1 MKSKDLV
8 KENMMQM
15 AQAIREDDQEGF
27 VKAINDYA
35 QTIEKRVLDEVNGRI
50 AQYDDQVMLAR
61 KGNALTSEET
71 EFYNKLVEN
80 ARMNPQEPMAA
91 LSNVDVVTPPSII
104 DRILDDLKIDHPLLD
119 AINFVNTSG
128 MTEIYLNN
136 DGMGAAAWGE
146 LTSAIVKELS
156 SDFLKLN
163 LKHAKLSAFVP
174 IPNSMLDIGPQW
186 LDRYVRTILT
196 NSIAVGSETAIVSG
210 DGKEKPIGMDRNI
223 SDGAAVVGGAY
234 PAKDAIVIKEFTP
247 ATLGAVVTK
256 INKTRKDNPRNIP
269 EGDLILVVNTDDY
282 WEKVRPATMLLTP
295 NGTWVENVLP
305 IPTRIIQTVALA
317 KGEAVLGM
325 ASKYFYGIGI
335 GTGKESKIDKSDQYR
350 FLEDQTV
357 YRIKLYGEGR
367 AYDNNA
373 FQKLDISNLKPLA
386 PTVKTITG
394 E

>member
-8 KENMMQM
+8 KENMVQM
-15 AQAIREDDQEGF
+15 VQAIREDDQEGF
-27 VKAINDYA
+27 VKAVNAYA

-71 EFYNKLVEN
+71 KFYNALIDAEK
-80 ARMNPQEPMAA
+80 ARREDPQAA
-91 LSNVDVVTPPSII
+91 LTNVDKVTPPTII
-104 DRILDDLKIDHPLLD
+104 DRIFNDLTIGHPLLD
-119 AINFVNTSG
+119 AVPFVNTSG
-128 MTEIYLNN
+128 LTEIYLNE

-146 LTSAIVKELS
+146 LTATITQELAS
-156 SDFLKLN
+156 SFTMID
-163 LKHAKLSAFVP
+163 LKHAKLSAFIP
-174 IPNSMLDIGPQW
+174 LPNSMMDLGPQW
-186 LDRYVRTILT
+186 VDRYVRTILT
-196 NSIAVGSETAIVSG
+196 NSIAIALETTIVSG
-210 DGKEKPIGMDRNI
+210 DGKNKPIGMTRNI
-223 SDGAAVVGGAY
+223 GEDAAVVSGAY
-234 PAKDAIVIKEFTP
+234 PEKEAIAIKEFTP
-247 ATLGAVVTK
+247 ESLGAVVTK
-256 INKTRKDNPRNIP
+256 INKTRKGNPRNIP

-295 NGTWVENVLP
+295 QGTWTENVLP
-305 IPTRIIQTVALA
+305 IPAKIIQSIAVT
-317 KGEAVLGM
+317 KGQAVLGM
-325 ASKYFYGIGI
+325 ASKYFFGLGT
-335 GTGKESKIDKSDQYR
+335 GTGKDGKIDTSDQYR

>member
-1 MKSKDLV
+1 MKSKDLA

-15 AQAIREDDQEGF
+15 AKAIREDDEEGF
-27 VKAINDYA
+27 VKAVDSYA
-35 QTIEKRVLDEVNGRI
+35 KVVEKRVLDEVGGRI

-71 EFYNKLVEN
+71 EFYNKLIES

-104 DRILDDLKIDHPLLD
+104 DRIFDDLTIGHPLLD

-128 MTEIYLNN
+128 MTEIYLNS

-146 LTSAIVKELS
+146 LTSTISKELA
-156 SDFLKLN
+156 SDFTKLS
-163 LKHAKLSAFVP
+163 LKHAKLSAFIPV
-174 IPNSMLDIGPQW
+174 PNSMLDLGPQW
-186 LDRYVRTILT
+186 IDRYVRTILT

-223 SDGAAVVGGAY
+223 GDGAAVVGGAY
-234 PAKDAIVIKEFTP
+234 PAKDAIVVKEFTP

-256 INKTRKDNPRNIP
+256 INKTSKGNPRNISD
-269 EGDLILVVNTDDY
+269 GDLILIVNTDDY

-295 NGTWVENVLP
+295 QGTYAENVLP
-305 IPTRIIQTVALA
+305 IPARIIQSTALA
-317 KGEAVLGM
+317 KGEAILGM
-325 ASKYFYGIGI
+325 ASKYFFGMGI
-335 GTGKESKIDKSDQYR
+335 GTGKEGRIDKSDQYR

-373 FQKLDISNLKPLA
+373 FQKLDISGLKPLA

>member
-8 KENMMQM
+8 KENMAQM

-27 VKAINDYA
+27 VKAVNAYA

-71 EFYNKLVEN
+71 EFYNALIEN
-80 ARMNPQEPMAA
+80 ARQNGPQAA
-91 LSNVDVVTPPSII
+91 LTDVDKVTPPTII
-104 DRILDDLKIDHPLLD
+104 DRIFDDLTIGHPLLE
-119 AINFVNTSG
+119 AIAPVNTSG
-128 MTEIYLNN
+128 MTEIYLNE

-146 LTSAIVKELS
+146 ITATIAKELAS
-156 SDFLKLN
+156 NFGKLDLRN
-163 LKHAKLSAFVP
+163 SKLSAFIP
-174 IPNSMLDIGPQW
+174 IPNSLLDLGPQW
-186 LDRYVRTILT
+186 VDRYVRTILT
-196 NSIAVGSETAIVSG
+196 NSIAIGLETAAVSG
-210 DGKEKPIGMDRNI
+210 DGKDKPIGMDRNI
-223 SDGAAVVGGAY
+223 ADNAAVVSGAY
-234 PAKDAIVIKEFTP
+234 PAKDAIIIKEFTP

-256 INKTRKDNPRNIP
+256 INKTKKDNPRNIP

-295 NGTWVENVLP
+295 QGTWAENVLP
-305 IPTRIIQTVALA
+305 IPAKIIQTVALA
-317 KGEAVLGM
+317 KGEAVLGL
-325 ASKYFYGIGI
+325 ASKYFIGLGI
-335 GTGKESKIDKSDQYR
+335 GTGKEGKIDKSDQYR

-386 PTVKTITG
+386 PTVKTIAG

>member
-1 MKSKDLV
+1 MKSKDLA
-8 KENMMQM
+8 KENMVQM

-27 VKAINDYA
+27 VKAVNAYA

-71 EFYNKLVEN
+71 EFYNALIDAEK
-80 ARMNPQEPMAA
+80 ARREDPQAA
-91 LSNVDVVTPPSII
+91 LTNVDKVTPPTII
-104 DRILDDLKIDHPLLD
+104 DRIFDDLTIGHPLLD
-119 AINFVNTSG
+119 AVPFVNTSG
-128 MTEIYLNN
+128 LTEIYLNE

-146 LTSAIVKELS
+146 LTATITQELAS
-156 SDFLKLN
+156 SFTTIDLR
-163 LKHAKLSAFVP
+163 HAKLSAFIP
-174 IPNSMLDIGPQW
+174 LPNSMMDLGPQW
-186 LDRYVRTILT
+186 VDRYVRTILA
-196 NSIAVGSETAIVSG
+196 NSIAIAMETAIVSG
-210 DGKEKPIGMDRNI
+210 DGKNKPIGMTRNI
-223 SDGAAVVGGAY
+223 GADAAVVSGAY
-234 PAKDAIVIKEFTP
+234 PEKEAIAIKEFTP

-256 INKTRKDNPRNIP
+256 INKTRKGNPRNIP
-269 EGDLILVVNTDDY
+269 DGDLILVVNTDDY

-295 NGTWVENVLP
+295 QGTWAENVLP
-305 IPTRIIQTVALA
+305 IPAKIIQSIAVT
-317 KGEAVLGM
+317 KGQAVLGM
-325 ASKYFYGIGI
+325 ASKYFFGLGT
-335 GTGKESKIDKSDQYR
+335 GTGKDGKIDTSDQYR

>member
-27 VKAINDYA
+27 VKAVNAYA

-71 EFYNKLVEN
+71 EFYNALIDAEK
-80 ARMNPQEPMAA
+80 ARREDPQAA
-91 LSNVDVVTPPSII
+91 LTNVDKVTPPTII
-104 DRILDDLKIDHPLLD
+104 DRIFDDLTTGHPLLD
-119 AINFVNTSG
+119 VISFVNTSG
-128 MTEIYLNN
+128 MTEIYLNE

-146 LTSAIVKELS
+146 LTATIAQELAS
-156 SDFLKLN
+156 SFTTID
-163 LKHAKLSAFVP
+163 LKHAKLSAFIP
-174 IPNSMLDIGPQW
+174 LPNSMLDLGPQW
-186 LDRYVRTILT
+186 IDRYVRTILS
-196 NSIAVGSETAIVSG
+196 NSIAIALETTIVSG
-210 DGKEKPIGMDRNI
+210 DGKNKPIGMTRNI
-223 SDGAAVVGGAY
+223 GEDAAVVSGAY
-234 PAKDAIVIKEFTP
+234 PEKEAIAIKEFTP
-247 ATLGAVVTK
+247 ESLGAVVTK
-256 INKTRKDNPRNIP
+256 INKTRKGNPRNIP

-295 NGTWVENVLP
+295 QGTWAENVLP
-305 IPTRIIQTVALA
+305 IPAKIIQSIAVT
-317 KGEAVLGM
+317 KGQAVLGM
-325 ASKYFYGIGI
+325 ASKYFFGLGT
-335 GTGKESKIDKSDQYR
+335 GTGKDGKIDTSDQYR

>member
-1 MKSKDLV
+1 MKSKDLA
-8 KENMMQM
+8 KENMVQM

-27 VKAINDYA
+27 VKAVNAYA

-71 EFYNKLVEN
+71 EFYNALIEN
-80 ARMNPQEPMAA
+80 ERARQSDPQAA
-91 LSNVDVVTPPSII
+91 LTNVDKVTPPTII
-104 DRILDDLKIDHPLLD
+104 DRIFEDLTIGHPLLD
-119 AINFVNTSG
+119 VIPFVNTSG
-128 MTEIYLNN
+128 MAEIYLNE

-146 LTSAIVKELS
+146 LTATITQELAS
-156 SDFLKLN
+156 SFTKLD
-163 LKHAKLSAFVP
+163 LKHAKLSAFIP
-174 IPNSMLDIGPQW
+174 LPNSMLDLGPQW
-186 LDRYVRTILT
+186 IDRYVRTILT
-196 NSIAVGSETAIVSG
+196 NSIATALETTIVSG
-210 DGKEKPIGMDRNI
+210 DGKNKPIGMTRNI
-223 SDGAAVVGGAY
+223 GEDAAVVSGAY
-234 PAKDAIVIKEFTP
+234 PEKEAIAIKEFTP
-247 ATLGAVVTK
+247 ESLGAVVTK
-256 INKTRKDNPRNIP
+256 INKTRKGNPRNIP
-269 EGDLILVVNTDDY
+269 EGDLILVVNMDDY

-295 NGTWVENVLP
+295 QGTWTENVLP
-305 IPTRIIQTVALA
+305 IPAKIIQSIAVT
-317 KGEAVLGM
+317 KGQAVLGM
-325 ASKYFYGIGI
+325 ASKYFFGLGT
-335 GTGKESKIDKSDQYR
+335 GTGKDGKIDTSDQYR